1 MEIIVGF
8 LIAATVGITG
18 IGGGSFTTPA
28 LVLLAGLPAGEAVGT
43 AMVFAAVLRLLAAP
57 FYMVRKHVDLKY
69 LRLMLVGA
77 VPGLLLGTWFLHAM
91 RMRTWSPV
99 VLLVIGLMLASSSAL
114 TFAPRLRYPGF
125 ASQKGGWL
133 SVLALPIGVETG
145 FSSAGAGALGTILLL
160 NYSELAAPS
169 VVGTDILFGIV
180 LAIVGSLFHLSWG
193 SINTL
198 SLLKLLAG
206 GIPGVLLGC
215 AFAKK
220 VPAERLRTVIAL
232 AAVALGLQLVWMG
245 GAPLVRGRLARANPT
260 IGRRAVS
267 FLAVVP
273 KPACSARES
282 YVLKTGNQRLVGT
295 VALVTP
301 TMPPTI
307 SPCRP

>member
-8 LIAATVGITG
+8 LIAATLGITG

-28 LVLLAGLPAGEAVGT
+28 LVLLGGLPAGEAVGT

-57 FYMVRKHVDLKY
+57 FYIARKYVDLKH
-69 LRLMLVGA
+69 LRLLLVGA

-91 RMRTWSPV
+91 RARTWSPV
-99 VLLVIGLMLASSSAL
+99 VLLAIGLMLASSSAVS
-114 TFAPRLRYPGF
+114 FAPRLRYPRF
-125 ASQKGGWL
+125 ASQKSGWL

-180 LAIVGSLFHLSWG
+180 LALVGSLFHLSWG

-220 VPAERLRTVIAL
+220 VPADRLRIVNAV
-232 AAVALGLQLVWMG
+232 AAIALGLQLVWMG
-245 GAPLVRGRLARANPT
+245 GAPLVRARFARANPT
-260 IGRRAVS
+260 IDRRSVS
-267 FLAVVP
+267 FLATIP
-273 KPACSARES
+273 EPPSSACQSR
-282 YVLKTGNQRLVGT
+282 VLKSGTRPLVGT
-295 VALVTP
+295 VALIAP
-301 TMPPTI
+301 KMPATLG
-307 SPCRP
+307 PCRP